1 MSILVTAATGRLGRL
16 VIDRLIARGADASD
30 IVAGVRTPAKAADLS
45 EKGVQV
51 RHLDY
56 NEPSSIPAALEGV
69 DRVLLISSSEIGSRV
84 PQHTA
89 VVDAAAAAGV
99 KLLAYTSCGEALTT
113 DFLLAP
119 EHKATEEAIHAS
131 GVPFT
136 VLRNVWYIENYL
148 PNAAQV
154 KETGVLLGAAGDGRV
169 TAATRE
175 DYADAAAVVLLSS
188 EEDGTPTYAGQTF
201 ELSGK
206 ALTDPE
212 IAAALGEAVGREVVY
227 QDLPAEQYLAGLQAA
242 GLDEGTIGFLTGL
255 DAGIAT
261 GGLDIE
267 SPALAELI
275 GHEPT
280 PFAEGIRAAL
290 ADAE

>member
-1 MSILVTAATGRLGRL
+1 MTILVTAATGHLGRL

-30 IVAGVRTPAKAADLS
+30 IVAGVRTPAKAADLA

-51 RHLDY
+51 RNLDY
-56 NEPSSIPAALEGV
+56 DKPASIPAALEGI
-69 DRVLLISSSEIGSRV
+69 DRVLLISSPEIGSRV

-99 KLLAYTSCGEALTT
+99 QLLAYTSCGEALTT
-113 DFLLAP
+113 DFMLAP

-154 KETGVLLGAAGDGRV
+154 KETGVLLGAAGAGRV
-169 TAATRE
+169 AAATRK
-175 DYADAAAVVLLSS
+175 DYADAAAVV
-188 EEDGTPTYAGQTF
+188 
-201 ELSGK
+201 
-206 ALTDPE
+206 
-212 IAAALGEAVGREVVY
+212 Y
-227 QDLPAEQYLAGLQAA
+227 QDLPAERYRAGLEVA
-242 GLDEGTIGFLTGL
+242 GLDEGTIGFLAGL
-255 DAGIAT
+255 ADGIAT

-280 PFAEGIRAAL
+280 TFAEGIRAAL
-290 ADAE
+290 AGAE

>member
-99 KLLAYTSCGEALTT
+99 KLLA
-113 DFLLAP
+113 
-119 EHKATEEAIHAS
+119 
-131 GVPFT
+131 
-136 VLRNVWYIENYL
+136 
-148 PNAAQV
+148 
-154 KETGVLLGAAGDGRV
+154 
-169 TAATRE
+169 
-175 DYADAAAVVLLSS
+175 
-188 EEDGTPTYAGQTF
+188 
-201 ELSGK
+201 
-206 ALTDPE
+206 
-212 IAAALGEAVGREVVY
+212 
-227 QDLPAEQYLAGLQAA
+227 
-242 GLDEGTIGFLTGL
+242 
-255 DAGIAT
+255 
-261 GGLDIE
+261 
-267 SPALAELI
+267 
-275 GHEPT
+275 
-280 PFAEGIRAAL
+280 
-290 ADAE
+290 

>member
-1 MSILVTAATGRLGRL
+1 M
-16 VIDRLIARGADASD
+16 
-30 IVAGVRTPAKAADLS
+30 
-45 EKGVQV
+45 QV
-51 RHLDY
+51 RNLDY
-56 NEPSSIPAALEGV
+56 DKPASIPAALEGI
-69 DRVLLISSSEIGSRV
+69 DRVLLISSPEIGSRV

-99 KLLAYTSCGEALTT
+99 QLLAYTSCGEALTT
-113 DFLLAP
+113 DFMLAP

-136 VLRNVWYIENYL
+136 VLCNVWYIENYL

-154 KETGVLLGAAGDGRV
+154 KETGVLLGAAGAGRV
-169 TAATRE
+169 AAATRE
-175 DYADAAAVVLLSS
+175 DYADAAAVVLLAS

-206 ALTDPE
+206 ALTYPE

-227 QDLPAEQYLAGLQAA
+227 QDLPAERYRAGLEAA
-242 GLDEGTIGFLTGL
+242 GLDEGTIGFLAGL
-255 DAGIAT
+255 AHGIAT

-280 PFAEGIRAAL
+280 TFAEGIRAAL
-290 ADAE
+290 GGAE